1 MHGIFSTGEQV
12 MKKTPSH
19 PIAVLLFVCASSFM
33 GGSVQLAVA
42 QPKPIEETVGHSD
55 VQALDLTDAQKRAIY
70 QEARKDRSKVAPS
83 HFATHVGAEV
93 PPMIALYPLPD
104 AILDNDPVT
113 KFYQFTRVEDQVVLV
128 DPIKMRVVA
137 VIGPKAGE

>member
-12 MKKTPSH
+12 MRKNPSH

-33 GGSVQLAVA
+33 CGSVQLAVA
-42 QPKPIEETVGHSD
+42 QSKPIEETVGQSD

-83 HFATHVGAEV
+83 RFATHVGAEV

-104 AILDNDPVT
+104 AILDTDPVT